1 MARFCGIFLNAFLLV
16 LLAVQPGTSQSTGT
30 DAPKKADATGT
41 PASENGKTKSTSKTD
56 ANAAKKAATNKKE
69 NAAQTAAKPAPLTPE
84 TTHRIV
90 TEIRSRYS
98 VPSQVTISVGDPK
111 PGNMS
116 GYDDVVV
123 TFTGGTNTTHHD
135 FLISTDRKT
144 LAHVE
149 KIDISQDLMSKI
161 DVKGRPVKGNPNAK
175 VTIINFDDFQCPFC
189 SRMHATLFENVF
201 KDYADKIK
209 VIYKDYP
216 LVEIHPWAMH
226 AAVDGNCL
234 GEQDSPAYWD
244 FADYIHANQKLM
256 AGKSRTDAFS
266 NLDNLAKEQA
276 QKHQLNADKLQACM
290 QKQDETAVRAS
301 MAEGD
306 KLGVDSTPTLFING
320 ERFTGAV
327 PEAEVRSA
335 LDRALAESGQ
345 QAPANA
351 KN

>member
-56 ANAAKKAATNKKE
+56 ANATKKATNKKE

-98 VPSQVTISVGDPK
+98 VPSQVSISVGDPK

-161 DVKGRPVKGNPNAK
+161 DVKGRPVKGIP
-175 VTIINFDDFQCPFC
+175 TP
-189 SRMHATLFENVF
+189 R
-201 KDYADKIK
+201 
-209 VIYKDYP
+209 
-216 LVEIHPWAMH
+216 
-226 AAVDGNCL
+226 
-234 GEQDSPAYWD
+234 SPSLTSM
-244 FADYIHANQKLM
+244 I
-256 AGKSRTDAFS
+256 FS
-266 NLDNLAKEQA
+266 
-276 QKHQLNADKLQACM
+276 
-290 QKQDETAVRAS
+290 
-301 MAEGD
+301 
-306 KLGVDSTPTLFING
+306 
-320 ERFTGAV
+320 
-327 PEAEVRSA
+327 VRSA
-335 LDRALAESGQ
+335 
-345 QAPANA
+345 PACTRLFL
-351 KN
+351 KMCSRITPTKSR